1 MNIETFGSGSLTLDL
16 ALGGGYP
23 RGRVVEVYG
32 PESSGKTTL
41 ALHAVAEMQRLG
53 GECTYD
59 AQEKCSSIYEEK
71 FVGCVGM
78 IYLQLM
84 IVFLVL
90 IVCLL

>member
-1 MNIETFGSGSLTLDL
+1 MAIETFGSGSLTLDL

-53 GECTYD
+53 GEKERSWQGGEYD
-59 AQEKCSSIYEEK
+59 MKSS
-71 FVGCVGM
+71 
-78 IYLQLM
+78 
-84 IVFLVL
+84 
-90 IVCLL
+90 LLKKMRRLF